1 MSTWTSNLNIQLI
14 GTGEQAGT
22 WGTTTNGN
30 WQYVMEE
37 AIVGSTTV
45 TFSDADVTLS
55 SSQSTTDQQYRNLVL
70 NCSGTNTQARNLI
83 VPSIYKNYLVA
94 NNTTGGFAITVKT
107 ASGTG
112 ISVPNGAT
120 AFVYAN
126 GTNVVSA
133 YNYISSLTLGT
144 ALPVTSG
151 GTGVTAS
158 SGASSVVLRDSNANI
173 TANAFFAGFTSVS
186 ASGTQITLTAASSP
200 VYVVTGSGG
209 QTIQL
214 PNATTL
220 PNGAIFSFNNNQ
232 SSGTITVNNNSG
244 TLIVSVPSGG
254 YTTIVLTSN
263 STAAGSWDRHDQA
276 PSNVSWS
283 TNTLSYP
290 GTITGATW
298 NGNTVGV
305 AYGGTGTTTSTGS
318 GSVVLNTSPNITGL
332 TVGVSAAVS
341 AAGTNQGTATALT
354 SDYNVITTA
363 ASGTGVVLPT
373 ATVGRL
379 VNVVNKGLNAVAIY
393 PAGTAQIDALGASA
407 SISLPVNGMMFF
419 EASTTTQW
427 YSSYNLNT
435 SGSGGGSV
443 TIVNDLVTSSA
454 VYPLV
459 AHATSGTATT
469 VYTANAQYLFTPS
482 TGALQA
488 PELLAGNGIVLNK
501 TTVSSTFAFPSG
513 YNGRAVGPLTVA
525 SGATLTVTSGSR
537 FIVN

>member
-83 VPSIYKNYLVA
+83 VPTIYKNYLVA

-112 ISVPNGAT
+112 ISVPNGST

-126 GTNVVSA
+126 GTNVIQA
-133 YNYISSLTLGT
+133 FNYQSSLTLGT
-144 ALPVTSG
+144 ALPVSSG
-151 GTGVTAS
+151 GTGVTSS
-158 SGASSVVLRDSNANI
+158 SGASSVVLRDSNGNI
-173 TANAFFAGFTSVS
+173 TANSLFQGFQSIS
-186 ASGTQITLTAASSP
+186 ASGSQVTLLAASAP
-200 VYVVTGSGG
+200 NILVTGSGG
-209 QTIQL
+209 QVIQL

-220 PNGAIFSFNNNQ
+220 SNNATFTFNNNQ
-232 SSGTITVNNNSG
+232 SAGAITVNNNSG
-244 TLIVSVPSGG
+244 TQVVSVPSGG
-254 YTTIVLTSN
+254 FVTVILDSN
-263 STAAGSWDRHDQA
+263 AIAAGAWDYHASA
-276 PSNVSWS
+276 PSSVSWS
-283 TNTLSYP
+283 TNTLSYS
-290 GTITGATW
+290 GAITNATW
-298 NGNTVGV
+298 NGSTVGV
-305 AYGGTGTTTSTGS
+305 SYGGTGTTTSTGS

-332 TVGVSAAVS
+332 TVGVSASVS
-341 AAGTNQGTATALT
+341 AAGTNQATATALT
-354 SDYNVITTA
+354 SDVNVITTA

-373 ATVGRL
+373 ATVGRQ
-379 VNVVNKGLNAVAIY
+379 VSVVNRGLNAVAIY
-393 PAGTAQIDALGASA
+393 PAGTAQIDALGAST
-407 SISLPVNGMMFF
+407 SISLPVNGLMFF
-419 EASTTTQW
+419 DASTTTQW

-443 TIVNDLVTSSA
+443 TIVNDVATSSA

-459 AHATSGTATT
+459 AHATSGTAST
-469 VYTANAQYLFTPS
+469 VYTANSEYLFTPS

-488 PELLAGNGIVLNK
+488 KNLLASNGIILNS
-501 TTVSSTFAFPSG
+501 TTVSTTYAFPSG